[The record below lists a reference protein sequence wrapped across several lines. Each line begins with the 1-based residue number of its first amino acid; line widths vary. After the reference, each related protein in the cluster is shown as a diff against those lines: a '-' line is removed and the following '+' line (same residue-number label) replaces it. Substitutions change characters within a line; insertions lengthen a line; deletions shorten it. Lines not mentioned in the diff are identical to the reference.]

1 MTTAIASRGER
12 YASDYRAL
20 IESFGSDGA
29 SWFTET
35 REQAWAEFARLGFP
49 TVRRGN
55 ELWKYT
61 NVRPIDQ
68 AEFVHGAGEVE
79 QVAADLVKSTCPWDD
94 AWTTLTFVDGR
105 FQERLS
111 NLTKQAGLRAGSLA
125 DAMHSDRAAVEL
137 HLGRH
142 APYTGDAFRSLNTAF
157 LTDGGFVQVDAGA
170 EIEHPVHLLF
180 ITSTSL
186 ASRATYPRIL
196 WVSGENSGATL
207 IETYVNL
214 AETAQLT
221 DSVAE
226 IVVGDGARVR
236 HYRVQIEHE
245 KSHHIG
251 IERIYQSGHSTYTS
265 TSYATGPA
273 VGRYDIHNLLDAPG
287 GECTLHGLYLTTNR
301 QHQSN
306 EISTTHAKPRCTSH
320 QFFKGVLAG
329 RSQAVFSGK
338 VVVAVD
344 AQKSVAA
351 QKDLNLLL
359 SHGAE
364 IDTKPALEIYADD
377 VKAGHGATAGY
388 VDPDAMF
395 YMQSRGL
402 SADEARAML
411 VRGFVSE
418 IVDEFEP
425 EALHAYLER
434 KTEEVMPA
442 LLAAAD

>member
-1 MTTAIASRGER
+1 
-12 YASDYRAL
+12 
-20 IESFGSDGA
+20 
-29 SWFTET
+29 
-35 REQAWAEFARLGFP
+35 
-49 TVRRGN
+49 
-55 ELWKYT
+55 
-61 NVRPIDQ
+61 
-68 AEFVHGAGEVE
+68 
-79 QVAADLVKSTCPWDD
+79 
-94 AWTTLTFVDGR
+94 VDGQ
-105 FQERLS
+105 FQEQLS
-111 NLTKQAGLRAGSLA
+111 NLPKQQGLRAESLA
-125 DAMHSDRAAVEL
+125 EAMHSDRAAVEPY
-137 HLGRH
+137 LGKH
-142 APYTGDAFRSLNTAF
+142 APYSGDAFRALNTAF
-157 LTDGGFVQVDAGA
+157 LTDGGFVRVDAGA
-170 EIEHPVHLLF
+170 EIEQPVQLLF
-180 ITSTSL
+180 ITSAAE
-186 ASRATYPRIL
+186 ASRAIYPRIL
-196 WVSGENSGATL
+196 WVSGENSGSTL

-214 AETAQLT
+214 AETPQLT

-226 IVVGDGARVR
+226 IVLGHGARLR

-251 IERIYQSGHSTYTS
+251 IERIYQAGDSTYTS

-273 VGRYDIHNLLDAPG
+273 IGRYDIHNLLDAPG

-306 EISTTHAKPRCTSH
+306 EISTTHAKPRCKSH

-338 VVVAVD
+338 VIVQVD
-344 AQKSVAA
+344 AQKSEAD

-377 VKAGHGATAGY
+377 VKAGHGATAGH

-402 SADEARAML
+402 SLDEARAML
-411 VRGFVSE
+411 VRGFIGE

-425 EALHAYLER
+425 ESLHAFVER